1 MILTA
6 AGQISSFG
14 CPEKWRCHRRKNG
27 AGGRTRTGTVLPP
40 GDFESPAS
48 TSFATP
54 AGNDRYIIRWLTGL
68 SKSGDRI
75 PQPTIGMIRSRIE
88 VNG

>member
-1 MILTA
+1 MA
-6 AGQISSFG
+6 AGQIFSFRYSDVR
-14 CPEKWRCHRRKNG
+14 RCHRRVNG

-48 TSFATP
+48 TNFATP
-54 AGNDRYIIRWLTGL
+54 AGDDRYIIGRLAGL

-75 PQPTIGMIRSRIE
+75 SPPAIGIHVTIE
-88 VNG
+88 VTG